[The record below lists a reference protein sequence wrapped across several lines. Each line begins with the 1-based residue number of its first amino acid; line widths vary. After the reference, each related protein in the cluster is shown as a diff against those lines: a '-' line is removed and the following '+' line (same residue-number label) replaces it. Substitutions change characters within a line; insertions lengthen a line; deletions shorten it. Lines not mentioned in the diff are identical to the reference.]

1 MSTNSTKFLIFKRY
15 FISFCRTKTFS
26 NETFELPLPDEIM
39 MKIFEYF
46 SGNQILI
53 NIAPVCKQF
62 YRLSQEPKLLKKIV
76 ITHHMDRSSN
86 SKMQGYMH
94 GIKSK
99 KGKKIG
105 AQLQLQFK
113 ILIDINCNSDN
124 F

>member
-1 MSTNSTKFLIFKRY
+1 
-15 FISFCRTKTFS
+15 
-26 NETFELPLPDEIM
+26 M

-76 ITHHMDRSSN
+76 ITRHMDRSSN

-105 AQLQLQFK
+105 AKLQFK

>member
-1 MSTNSTKFLIFKRY
+1 
-15 FISFCRTKTFS
+15 
-26 NETFELPLPDEIM
+26 

-76 ITHHMDRSSN
+76 ISRRMDRSSS
-86 SKMQGYMH
+86 SKMHGYMH

-99 KGKKIG
+99 KGKKK
-105 AQLQLQFK
+105 LQ
-113 ILIDINCNSDN
+113 INLK
-124 F
+124 